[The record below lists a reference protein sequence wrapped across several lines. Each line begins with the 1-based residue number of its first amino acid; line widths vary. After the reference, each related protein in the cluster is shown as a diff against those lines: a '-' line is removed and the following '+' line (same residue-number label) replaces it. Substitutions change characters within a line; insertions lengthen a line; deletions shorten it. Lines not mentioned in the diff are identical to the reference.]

1 MLKNRLF
8 RTLICAENN
17 VPMTCARMSA
27 TGTQK
32 AAERHGWKT
41 FTEASIQELEEITGL
56 TFEKNKI
63 SSYKLMYTTIH

>member
-1 MLKNRLF
+1 
-8 RTLICAENN
+8 
-17 VPMTCARMSA
+17 MTCARMSA